1 MECTQE
7 LAQRID
13 AALASLEDERRRIQ
27 ETEKRQYEARTQ
39 RLAKLGTAFD
49 HLTSVIRPR
58 LEVLIQRFG
67 DKVVATPSLTRST
80 QEVLLSFRSD
90 IAQISLR
97 FQGTT
102 DHDIRNVILNYDL
115 RIFPV
120 LMKFD
125 SHAALEME
133 LDAIDLDAAVRWT
146 DERIVAFVHTYIML
160 HQNQYYLRDQ
170 MVVDPVTGASFPR
183 FAAAATL
190 ERNGRTYYFLSE
202 ENRCAFEQGSA
213 PLAE

>member
-1 MECTQE
+1 MESTQE

-13 AALASLEDERRRIQ
+13 LAFASLEDERKRIQ
-27 ETEKRQYEARTQ
+27 ETEQHEYERRKQ
-39 RLAKLGTAFD
+39 RVAELGAVFER
-49 HLTSVIRPR
+49 LTRVIRPR

-67 DKVVATPSLTRST
+67 DKVVATPNLAQST
-80 QEVLLSFRSD
+80 QELVLNFQSEL
-90 IAQISLR
+90 AQISLR

-102 DHDIRNVILNYDL
+102 DHGFRKVILNYDL
-115 RIFPV
+115 RIVPV

-125 SHAALEME
+125 SHAALEMA

-146 DERIVAFVHTYIML
+146 DERIVSFVHTYIRM

-183 FAAAATL
+183 FAAAAKL
-190 ERNGRTYYFLSE
+190 ERDGRAYYFVSE
-202 ENRCAFEQGSA
+202 DNRRAFEQEAA
-213 PLAE
+213 PAAE